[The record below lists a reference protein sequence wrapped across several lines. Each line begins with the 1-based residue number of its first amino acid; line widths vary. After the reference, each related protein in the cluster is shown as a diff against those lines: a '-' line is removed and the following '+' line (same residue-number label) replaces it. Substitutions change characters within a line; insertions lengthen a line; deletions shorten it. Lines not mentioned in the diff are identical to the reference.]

1 MSMRILL
8 FLNSLIPVSNYGGT
22 QRVMWSLGK
31 ALTQMG
37 HKVYF
42 LAKAGSTC
50 DFASVIPYD
59 SAVDLIKQIPQDV
72 DVVHFN
78 GTIFWAV
85 IGLILKWVCVL
96 RLLRKPVLRE
106 W

>member
-1 MSMRILL
+1 MRILL

-59 SAVDLIKQIPQDV
+59 VSCLSFSLYISLRKHPA
-72 DVVHFN
+72 
-78 GTIFWAV
+78 
-85 IGLILKWVCVL
+85 VL
-96 RLLRKPVLRE
+96 RDTARRRVKLDSIFITVNAL
-106 W
+106 

>member
-1 MSMRILL
+1 MRILL

-78 GTIFWAV
+78 GTAPLWI
-85 IGLILKWVCVL
+85 
-96 RLLRKPVLRE
+96 RE
-106 W
+106 TLCRDLSW

>member
-1 MSMRILL
+1 MRILL

-78 GTIFWAV
+78 GTAPCGFEKPYV
-85 IGLILKWVCVL
+85 VTYHGNFC
-96 RLLRKPVLRE
+96 LLYTSDAADEL
-106 W
+106 

>member
-1 MSMRILL
+1 MRILL

-50 DFASVIPYD
+50 DFA
-59 SAVDLIKQIPQDV
+59 VDLIKQIPQDV
-72 DVVHFN
+72 DVAHFN
-78 GTIFWAV
+78 GTAP
-85 IGLILKWVCVL
+85 C
-96 RLLRKPVLRE
+96 
-106 W
+106 